1 MLKYTTTFSADVLEI
16 IRCLIIIMIS
26 FSFALPGVL
35 LGGPFALLLQYLS
48 EKERVKALAG
58 SKVKISANDVVASY
72 KIVCAFVVFPIM
84 SMIYTTGF
92 YLLMAAFVSSNGRY
106 QALLTFGFFLLWP
119 IYAYSNFFFFFLS
132 LSIF

>member
-1 MLKYTTTFSADVLEI
+1 MLKYTTTFTADVFEI
-16 IRCLIIIMIS
+16 IRCLIVIMIS

-92 YLLMAAFVSSNGRY
+92 YLLMAAFVTSNVRN
-106 QALLTFGFFLLWP
+106 QVLLTFGFFLLWP
-119 IYAYSNFFFFFLS
+119 IYAYSKFLS
-132 LSIF
+132 GFCLI

>member
-1 MLKYTTTFSADVLEI
+1 
-16 IRCLIIIMIS
+16 MIS

-106 QALLTFGFFLLWP
+106 QVLLTVGFFLLWP
-119 IYAYSNFFFFFLS
+119 IYSQKLEDHEGKIVRAIVWQQIYGIEKIQSGNS
-132 LSIF
+132 SQS